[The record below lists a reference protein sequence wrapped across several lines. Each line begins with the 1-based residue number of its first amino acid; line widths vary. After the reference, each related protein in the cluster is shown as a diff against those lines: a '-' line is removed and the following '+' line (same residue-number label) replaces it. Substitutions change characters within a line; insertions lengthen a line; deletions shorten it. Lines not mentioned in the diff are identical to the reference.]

1 MAARRGQL
9 IGNFTSEL
17 AQLKTMVRVD
27 GSLPELTPSSVTSV
41 LSAAGLA
48 PDGVVRWGELIN
60 SDEPGIYVVSSID
73 DVDAEGHEP
82 RPAPIDEKAVARLLE
97 LRPELTMDGIR
108 PNCTQLVK
116 RLAEFWL
123 PDEHI
128 VYIGLASDLHN
139 RVNQFY
145 GTPLGARRP
154 HAGGWFLKTLRNVE
168 DLYVHWSKTYDRVT
182 AEGAAIGAFVD
193 RVSPQAKAQLRDPAH
208 PFPFANLEWPPG
220 TRKAHGIRGA
230 RAPRVRLP
238 GTESGRR
245 GEAAHPGRLAEVIG
259 TVPTQTLGEGS
270 GRTQRVTANDIAT
283 GQVRVPRRTKTIFPR
298 DKAEL
303 DVVLRGTAL
312 RATWDPRLVPRE
324 RSGVI
329 RVGRAALGS
338 KVSEEEVLT
347 VSINGSIY
355 EIR

>member
-1 MAARRGQL
+1 M
-9 IGNFTSEL
+9 
-17 AQLKTMVRVD
+17 
-27 GSLPELTPSSVTSV
+27 PSSVRSV
-41 LSAAGLA
+41 LAVAGLV

-60 SDEPGIYVVSSID
+60 SDEPGIYVVSSVD
-73 DVDAEGHEP
+73 DVDAEGHDPE
-82 RPAPIDEKAVARLLE
+82 PAPIDEKAVARLLE
-97 LRPELTMDGIR
+97 LRPELTTNGIR
-108 PNCTQLVK
+108 PDTVELAK

-168 DLYVHWSKTYDRVT
+168 DLYVHWSKTYDRVA

-193 RVSPQAKAQLRDPAH
+193 RVSPQAKAQLRDPEH

-220 TRKAHGIRGA
+220 TRKADGIRGA

-238 GTESGRR
+238 GTESGR
-245 GEAAHPGRLAEVIG
+245 GEGASLGRLAEVPDS
-259 TVPTQTLGEGS
+259 VPTQMLGEGS

-283 GQVRVPRRTKTIFPR
+283 GQVRVPSPTKAIFPR
-298 DKAEL
+298 DRAEF
-303 DVVLRGTAL
+303 DVILRGTPL

-329 RVGRAALGS
+329 RVGRAALES
-338 KVSEEEVLT
+338 KVSEDEVLT
-347 VSINGSIY
+347 VSTNGSIY
-355 EIR
+355 EIA